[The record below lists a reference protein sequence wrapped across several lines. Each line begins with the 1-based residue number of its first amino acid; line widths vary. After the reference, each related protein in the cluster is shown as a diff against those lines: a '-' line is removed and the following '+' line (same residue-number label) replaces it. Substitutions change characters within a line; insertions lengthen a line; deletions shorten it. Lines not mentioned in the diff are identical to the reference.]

1 MYVGRLHQNVQT
13 MYLHGNAN
21 EGVDDNL
28 PFFQVFGFFKKSILG
43 GISQTNNHMLILNGH
58 GSHVTL

>member
-43 GISQTNNHMLILNGH
+43 GISQTNNHMLI
-58 GSHVTL
+58 

>member
-1 MYVGRLHQNVQT
+1 VNVIGKVVLTFYIFKSECMWEDSNQNVHT

-28 PFFQVFGFFKKSILG
+28 PFFQFFGFFQKNSLR
-43 GISQTNNHMLILNGH
+43 
-58 GSHVTL
+58 